1 MPADLRGR
9 FHALWTRAVG
19 PVGIDEAWRALDAGY
34 GGAARHYH
42 DWRHVAALLD
52 GHDAMRPHASF
63 AGPVHDAIDLAIV
76 FHDAIYDPA
85 RPDNEARSAA
95 LLRTCAG
102 TAADP
107 NLLSRSEAMI
117 RATADHAPQADPAVR
132 LMLDLDLAIL
142 GAPRP
147 DYETYAAAIRREYAA
162 VPDPVWRVGRALVL
176 ERFLARPHLYQTDL
190 FRERF
195 EAGARAN
202 LAAEAAA
209 LRAEPDGTGRGA

>member
-9 FHALWTRAVG
+9 FHALWSRAVG
-19 PVGIDEAWRALDAGY
+19 PAGLEEAWRALDAGY
-34 GGAARHYH
+34 GEAARHYH
-42 DWRHVAALLD
+42 DWRHVAALLE
-52 GHDAMRPHASF
+52 GHDAVRPRASF
-63 AGPVHDAIDLAIV
+63 AGPVSDAIDLAIF

-85 RPDNEARSAA
+85 RQDNEARSAA

-102 TAADP
+102 AAADSE
-107 NLLSRSEAMI
+107 LLSLSEAMI

-147 DYETYAAAIRREYAA
+147 DYETYVAAVRREYAA

-176 ERFLARPHLYQTDL
+176 ERFLARPHLFQTDS
-190 FRERF
+190 FRDRF
-195 EAGARAN
+195 ETGARAN
-202 LAAEAAA
+202 LATEAAA
-209 LRAEPDGTGRGA
+209 LKRDS

>member
-1 MPADLRGR
+1 MHADLRDR
-9 FHALWTRAVG
+9 FHALWSRAVG
-19 PVGIDEAWRALDAGY
+19 PVGIEAAWRALDAGY
-34 GGAARHYH
+34 GEAARHYH

-52 GHDAMRPHASF
+52 GHDAVRSRMSF
-63 AGPVHDAIDLAIV
+63 PGPVSDAIDLAIF
-76 FHDAIYDPA
+76 FHDAVYDPA
-85 RPDNEARSAA
+85 RQDNEARSAA

-102 TAADP
+102 TVDSP
-107 NLLSRSEAMI
+107 NISLAEAMI

-142 GAPRP
+142 GAPYS

-162 VPDPVWRVGRALVL
+162 VPDPVWRVGRGLML
-176 ERFLARPHLYQTDL
+176 ERFLARPQLYQTGHFHDRL
-190 FRERF
+190 

-209 LRAEPDGTGRGA
+209 LKAVPTGKAGRDA